1 MAWKRQVAAGGIAVA
16 AVLVASPALAG
27 LTWTVVPSP
36 DPSAASDQLNGVSAR
51 TANDAWAVGS
61 FTGPDAD
68 ADGQQMLT
76 ARWDGTQWRQVTTP
90 AVPHQDEVLNAVSA
104 SGANDAWAVG
114 VTRVVSAAG
123 RSPLAIHWNGTAW
136 SIVSVPNSGGSS
148 KSMFNGVATL
158 SASNAWAVGRGKDAR
173 ALVEHWDGTAWSVV
187 PVPAPSAPAGS
198 TLAGVSLSGVSARS
212 ASDIWAVGSF
222 SAVLNTNVLTK
233 SLAMHYD
240 GTSWKVVPTPSNQ
253 SSTVATALN
262 GVTALAANDVWSVGR
277 LSTTNGTTLPNAM
290 VIQHWNGTSW
300 SSVTTP
306 ALQGGLT
313 GVAARSANDI
323 WAVGAGID
331 ASGTVPVNKTL
342 TLHWDGSAWTR
353 ATSPNGSSGE
363 SLLNGVGATPG
374 GGDVWA
380 VGFNVGGASSDKTLV
395 LRNSP

>member
-1 MAWKRQVAAGGIAVA
+1 MARKRRVGVVTAISAG
-16 AVLVASPALAG
+16 AVLAGSQALAG

-36 DPSAASDQLNGVSAR
+36 NPSASSNRLNAVSAR
-51 TANDAWAVGS
+51 TATDAWVVGS

-76 ARWDGTQWRQVTTP
+76 ARWNGAQWQQVTTP
-90 AVPHQDEVLNAVSA
+90 AVLHQDEVLNSVSA

-114 VTRVVSAAG
+114 VTRVVSAAA

-136 SIVSVPNSGGSS
+136 SIVPVPNSGGSS

-158 SASNAWAVGRGKDAR
+158 DAGNAWAVGRGKDAR

-187 PVPAPSAPAGS
+187 PVPAPSVPAGS
-198 TLAGVSLSGVSARS
+198 TLASVTLSGVSARS
-212 ASDIWAVGSF
+212 ATDIWAVGSF
-222 SAVLNTNVLTK
+222 SAVMSTNVLTK
-233 SLAMHYD
+233 SLAMHFD
-240 GTSWKVVPTPSNQ
+240 GTSWTVVPTPSNA

-262 GVTALAANDVWSVGR
+262 GVTAVAANDVWSVGQ
-277 LSTTNGTTLPNAM
+277 LSTSNGTTLPNTM
-290 VIQHWNGTSW
+290 VIQHWNGTAW

-313 GVAARSANDI
+313 GVAARSAGDV
-323 WAVGAGID
+323 WAVGSATD
-331 ASGTVPVNKTL
+331 TSGNVPVSKTL
-342 TLHWDGSAWTR
+342 TLHWDGSTWTR
-353 ATSPNGSSGE
+353 AASPNGSSGE
-363 SLLNGVGATPG
+363 SLVNGVSATPG

-380 VGFNVGGASSDKTLV
+380 AGFDISGRTLL